1 MPRQEIYMGNTT
13 FSGAVRSQNNF
24 QVVSKNTTSGLISD
38 RTKAGGLRDTRRYY
52 LEEYFYQLPKLNS
65 YLTAS
70 ETKDFGSIADGNEEA
85 EEVTVTGAALGDFAV
100 ASIGV
105 DATDLVVTAEVT
117 AANTVTV
124 VVLNNT
130 GGAIDLASATLT
142 VRVQKAGTVG
152 FDGNRN
158 FEVLG
163 TNMTSALATRNSD
176 RAGIILTTAGADED
190 QAILAPHLDSGLTAW
205 TGTLW
210 GTENQVS
217 WECSL
222 NTNAIDNQKLWA
234 GLKLTNDQLIATD
247 ANQAFFKFQ
256 TDATNSE
263 AFDDYTLLH
272 FVHSIGGTDYISALP
287 ITVAANTNYHLKIE
301 FDSAR
306 KMSIFVNGQQYN
318 ITSTSGSTGGTAVT
332 TGTTKSAAMTDDIDL
347 IPYIGIE
354 AGAAAAEAVDVH
366 YQCIS
371 RLIFE

>member
-163 TNMTSALATRNSD
+163 TNMTSALATRNND
-176 RAGIILTTAGADED
+176 RAGIVLTTAGADED

-234 GLKLTNDQLIATD
+234 GLKLTNDQLVATD

-263 AFDDYTLLH
+263 AFDDFTLLH
-272 FVHSIGGTDYISALP
+272 FVHSIGGTDFISALP

-301 FDSAR
+301 FDSER
-306 KMSIFVNGQQYN
+306 KMSIFVNGVQYN

-332 TGTTKSAAMTDDIDL
+332 TGTTKSGAMTDDIDL